1 MFSNLKLG
9 KKFNLL
15 LLLVFLGGILL
26 TGTAFA
32 GILANNARDQVTTKA
47 LLLMQ
52 AMNSV
57 REYTSTQVNPELQDR
72 LEVEP
77 EFIPQSIPS
86 YSVREVFEILR
97 KDPSY
102 NQFFYKEATLNP
114 TNLRDKADTFE
125 AKIVE
130 QFRSQTNLKELTGFR
145 PSPGGDLFYIARP
158 LAVTKESCLVC
169 HSTPDAAPKSLVAT
183 YGSENGFGWK
193 LNEIVSAQV
202 MSVPASEVVN
212 SAYGSF
218 FFLMMIAIGVFAIAI
233 FLINILLN
241 RAVIRPLNRMAA
253 IADQI
258 STGEI
263 GTLAAAFN
271 RMKLSLVMAMKMLYR
286 PTTQE

>member
-1 MFSNLKLG
+1 
-9 KKFNLL
+9 
-15 LLLVFLGGILL
+15 
-26 TGTAFA
+26 
-32 GILANNARDQVTTKA
+32 
-47 LLLMQ
+47 
-52 AMNSV
+52 
-57 REYTSTQVNPELQDR
+57 
-72 LEVEP
+72 
-77 EFIPQSIPS
+77 
-86 YSVREVFEILR
+86 VREVFEILR

-145 PSPGGDLFYIARP
+145 PSPSGDLFYIARP

-253 IADQI
+253 VADQI
-258 STGEI
+258 STGKMDVDFEQATEDEI